1 MNNKYKYK
9 YYRKSCKCNPKT
21 QNFKCNET
29 IPGRVPSFWTLQQ
42 GLSRQPK
49 NKSQRLP
56 KLGILCQISFFLL
69 IAISNACEKRN
80 TPIAR
85 GKRVSRMIN
94 SELMEA
100 IGSSNIKMRHL
111 AWLLTS
117 QIEPHD

>member
-1 MNNKYKYK
+1 M
-9 YYRKSCKCNPKT
+9 
-21 QNFKCNET
+21 QNF
-29 IPGRVPSFWTLQQ
+29 
-42 GLSRQPK
+42 
-49 NKSQRLP
+49 
-56 KLGILCQISFFLL
+56 FFPL

-80 TPIAR
+80 TPVVR

-117 QIEPHD
+117 KIESHNQESPHPHNRKDSIDFLNVLAEESFYDGLSRPDTKWKIVQILPSMPTI